1 MKRLIV
7 VVLTVGMVWGCISKP
22 APWKPDGGGVDG
34 AGEVSPDSTGG
45 QGDIGIPDFGPGTD
59 NVTPEDI
66 PVVDV
71 VDVKIPEDLTGD
83 VVDPDVPVDLV
94 DVVDMK
100 DIEPED
106 TGDDVDAVEPD
117 VPSPDPGPAVVHPM
131 VFFGKISG
139 GGLSLTPVLV
149 AGQSG
154 QQSSGGGLILN
165 GGIVTNNSSE

>member
-59 NVTPEDI
+59 NATPEDI

-71 VDVKIPEDLTGD
+71 ITSVC
-83 VVDPDVPVDLV
+83 
-94 DVVDMK
+94 
-100 DIEPED
+100 
-106 TGDDVDAVEPD
+106 
-117 VPSPDPGPAVVHPM
+117 
-131 VFFGKISG
+131 
-139 GGLSLTPVLV
+139 
-149 AGQSG
+149 
-154 QQSSGGGLILN
+154 
-165 GGIVTNNSSE
+165 